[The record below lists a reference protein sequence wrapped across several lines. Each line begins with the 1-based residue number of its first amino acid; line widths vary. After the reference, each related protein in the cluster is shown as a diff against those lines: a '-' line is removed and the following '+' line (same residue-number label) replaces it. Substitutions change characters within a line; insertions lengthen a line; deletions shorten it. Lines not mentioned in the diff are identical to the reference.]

1 MESDEE
7 EDTEGE
13 RNPWFQSWM
22 DERFCLF
29 RNLND
34 PAPSDERLTWDSDLV
49 GLDDGGGDLE
59 DPDGYYKTMGYS
71 KSSSDDKIDCQH
83 KQLRKKFQSIA
94 LKCHP
99 DKTKDTK
106 RHARFL
112 RAEAIWSCVHRA
124 RSVLGKVDESGC
136 YALRSS
142 TTVKESC
149 VGI

>member
-1 MESDEE
+1 MGVRRSPVHQPEHIQREGE
-7 EDTEGE
+7 EDLNRQLGE
-13 RNPWFQSWM
+13 ELGRKGE
-22 DERFCLF
+22 DE
-29 RNLND
+29 
-34 PAPSDERLTWDSDLV
+34 
-49 GLDDGGGDLE
+49 
-59 DPDGYYKTMGYS
+59 
-71 KSSSDDKIDCQH
+71 IDCQH
-83 KQLRKKFQSIA
+83 KQLQKKFQSIA